1 MLKNG
6 ACPQI
11 NMSNVWAADDEKAP
25 PEWLLTGH
33 MLLWSD
39 GSPAH
44 VDMERFT
51 ATEQGWEARLM
62 VSRSALHGTKWL
74 TLRMVLPREVR
85 EQWESQ
91 GKRSRAQALQA
102 LAIYLRLTEWYEDDL
117 GVLELR

>member
-1 MLKNG
+1 
-6 ACPQI
+6 
-11 NMSNVWAADDEKAP
+11 MSNVWASDDAKAP

-44 VDMERFT
+44 VDMEPFV
-51 ATEQGWEARLM
+51 ATDDGWEAHLM
-62 VSRSALHGTKWL
+62 VSRSALQGTRWL

-85 EQWESQ
+85 EQWEAK
-91 GKRSRAQALQA
+91 GKRARTLALQA

-117 GVLELR
+117 GVLELK